1 MATSES
7 GQNSDPQTTS
17 DKLAVQSKKDAA
29 KTSRELRNIKQSPSY
44 VIGKHLANSYSNFF
58 KFASL
63 PVTLPLLAYRLIS
76 GKYDFEAGED
86 ISYLS
91 PMGEGKKNLRHSVV
105 FFPTNGVG
113 FGHFTRALAV
123 ARRLKR
129 IDENLEIVFITTMPT
144 LHLLSDEGFLT
155 YHMPPRYKY
164 SEMEP
169 RVWNTLIEE
178 MIDNVFSL
186 HRPKMFI
193 FDGAFPYRGMLNS
206 IKNKSEMTKIW
217 MRRGM
222 FKVDSRPIPSASINH
237 FDAIIRPGDSSASE
251 SVEEVEHDAKLIT
264 CNPIT
269 LLDEQEF
276 AQKGELRRRL
286 GIPDQAVV
294 CYLQLGA
301 GKIND
306 ISDEI
311 NFSLDSLSKHPQV
324 ITVVG
329 ESILGN
335 RISYNHSSVRILRD
349 YPNSMFF
356 QDFDFAILAGGY
368 NSFHEAIQSSLPTIC
383 YPNLKT
389 GTDDQLARSL
399 IAEEAGCMI
408 VIRKRDRSSISAA
421 IDRIIDEKVR
431 EKMRLSAS
439 LLERE
444 NGAEQI
450 AELISG
456 HLTKSVK

>member
-1 MATSES
+1 M
-7 GQNSDPQTTS
+7 D
-17 DKLAVQSKKDAA
+17 
-29 KTSRELRNIKQSPSY
+29 
-44 VIGKHLANSYSNFF
+44 
-58 KFASL
+58 
-63 PVTLPLLAYRLIS
+63 
-76 GKYDFEAGED
+76 ED
-86 ISYLS
+86 
-91 PMGEGKKNLRHSVV
+91 
-105 FFPTNGVG
+105 
-113 FGHFTRALAV
+113 
-123 ARRLKR
+123 
-129 IDENLEIVFITTMPT
+129 LEIVFVTTMPT

-269 LLDEQEF
+269 LLDDQEF

-286 GIPDQAVV
+286 GIPAQALV

-335 RISYNHSSVRILRD
+335 RISYNHPSVRILRD

-399 IAEEAGCMI
+399 IAEDAGCMI
-408 VIRKRDRSSISAA
+408 VIRKRDRTSISAA

-439 LLERE
+439 LLGRE

-450 AELISG
+450 AEWISG

>member
-1 MATSES
+1 
-7 GQNSDPQTTS
+7 
-17 DKLAVQSKKDAA
+17 
-29 KTSRELRNIKQSPSY
+29 
-44 VIGKHLANSYSNFF
+44 
-58 KFASL
+58 
-63 PVTLPLLAYRLIS
+63 
-76 GKYDFEAGED
+76 
-86 ISYLS
+86 
-91 PMGEGKKNLRHSVV
+91 
-105 FFPTNGVG
+105 
-113 FGHFTRALAV
+113 
-123 ARRLKR
+123 
-129 IDENLEIVFITTMPT
+129 
-144 LHLLSDEGFLT
+144 
-155 YHMPPRYKY
+155 
-164 SEMEP
+164 
-169 RVWNTLIEE
+169 
-178 MIDNVFSL
+178 
-186 HRPKMFI
+186 
-193 FDGAFPYRGMLNS
+193 
-206 IKNKSEMTKIW
+206 
-217 MRRGM
+217 M
-222 FKVDSRPIPSASINH
+222 FKVDSRPIPSSSINH

-286 GIPDQAVV
+286 GIPTQALV

-311 NFSLDSLSKHPQV
+311 NFSLDALSKHPQV

-335 RISYNHSSVRILRD
+335 RISYNHPSVRILRD

-450 AELISG
+450 AEWISG